1 MNLNQFIMHAEKLF
15 NYFSGDC
22 LMSEW
27 TSWTG
32 CTATCGETETRVRR
46 RLVLPWSSR
55 NHMTCDGTIFTC
67 MTGSLQCNIGDVMG
81 PSCSDGS
88 EILDRIGRDFECDLH
103 TERVSCNFLECPRP
117 TGKKFNIKPQV
128 QCLCSWSALL
138 SQNHF

>member
-1 MNLNQFIMHAEKLF
+1 
-15 NYFSGDC
+15 
-22 LMSEW
+22 
-27 TSWTG
+27 
-32 CTATCGETETRVRR
+32 
-46 RLVLPWSSR
+46 
-55 NHMTCDGTIFTC
+55 MTCVGTIFTC

-88 EILDRIGRDFECDLH
+88 EILDRIGRGFECDSH

-138 SQNHF
+138 SPDHF